1 MKYLKKKIKNYFSI
15 NIIKGYKKIK
25 KEQNLKLISIIND
38 DLTKTNLK
46 ITHGNSFFFGKN
58 QFLSE
63 ISIRQSLL
71 KEVGS
76 LRLNKLILFS
86 YSLGISL
93 CYPLTNEWINVLEK
107 NKIKVN
113 RFVCKFLWKLFLL
126 YKIILAIKLLFD
138 ILKYNFFSKNK
149 NKNKFYYFFNLSNK
163 NIPNIG
169 LEYENFGIFDIINRN
184 EDDKIIYFK
193 HNINKKEFENGKL
206 NINYQKFFFKP
217 NNNIIKNVKIF
228 FWFLI
233 CFFISVYGFLF
244 SWKYPYFFYDSLLS
258 MITREYN
265 SSLLPTKSFFNQSS
279 YIYRPYWT
287 YFLDNKKNQTIFYFY
302 STNILEL
309 HPKNQFVPDFIGWS
323 IITWNNFYFWDN
335 IQKKYI
341 EKFTKNFNFKI
352 TGPINFYPSI
362 KSENIYIPSNNL
374 TIFDV
379 RPSRMRLYSYLG
391 KPYEFYTSKNM
402 IKFVRDIYVITSKL
416 NINLVIKQKRKIA
429 DSFKL
434 EDPQYIS
441 FIKNLSKYNKVYIIE
456 DLEGD
461 SLKQIFEK
469 TKLCISIPFTST
481 AILSRQYKSKS
492 IYYDPTGEIE
502 INDINSHNITTIQDK
517 DILLQYIKKLFKS

>member
-169 LEYENFGIFDIINRN
+169 LEYENFGI
-184 EDDKIIYFK
+184 
-193 HNINKKEFENGKL
+193 L
-206 NINYQKFFFKP
+206 
-217 NNNIIKNVKIF
+217 
-228 FWFLI
+228 
-233 CFFISVYGFLF
+233 
-244 SWKYPYFFYDSLLS
+244 
-258 MITREYN
+258 
-265 SSLLPTKSFFNQSS
+265 
-279 YIYRPYWT
+279 
-287 YFLDNKKNQTIFYFY
+287 
-302 STNILEL
+302 
-309 HPKNQFVPDFIGWS
+309 
-323 IITWNNFYFWDN
+323 
-335 IQKKYI
+335 
-341 EKFTKNFNFKI
+341 
-352 TGPINFYPSI
+352 
-362 KSENIYIPSNNL
+362 
-374 TIFDV
+374 
-379 RPSRMRLYSYLG
+379 
-391 KPYEFYTSKNM
+391 
-402 IKFVRDIYVITSKL
+402 
-416 NINLVIKQKRKIA
+416 
-429 DSFKL
+429 
-434 EDPQYIS
+434 
-441 FIKNLSKYNKVYIIE
+441 
-456 DLEGD
+456 
-461 SLKQIFEK
+461 
-469 TKLCISIPFTST
+469 
-481 AILSRQYKSKS
+481 
-492 IYYDPTGEIE
+492 
-502 INDINSHNITTIQDK
+502 
-517 DILLQYIKKLFKS
+517 